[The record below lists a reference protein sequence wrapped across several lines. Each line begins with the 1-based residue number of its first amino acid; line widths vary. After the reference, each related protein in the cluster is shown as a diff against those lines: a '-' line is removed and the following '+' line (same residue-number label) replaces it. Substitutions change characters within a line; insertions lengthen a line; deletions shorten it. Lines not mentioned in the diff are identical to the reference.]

1 MLKGYYGQ
9 WCKVCKIFE
18 KNICGGNIMQISVIL
33 FDDFT
38 ALDAFGP
45 VEVFSLPEYKISY
58 HSLRGGMISNR
69 QGINIMTEDFSNIP
83 EDNIILIPGGMGT
96 RKHVYDVELIGAI
109 KKLAVASKY
118 CLTVCTG
125 SALLAQTGLLDGKKA
140 TSNKHSLNW
149 VKGFG
154 KDVQWDETARYVQD
168 GKYYTASGVSAG
180 IDMALAFIKD
190 YFDEEKVAAIRAR
203 MEYRG

>member
-1 MLKGYYGQ
+1 
-9 WCKVCKIFE
+9 
-18 KNICGGNIMQISVIL
+18 MQISVIL

-58 HSLRGGMISNR
+58 HSLRGGAISNR